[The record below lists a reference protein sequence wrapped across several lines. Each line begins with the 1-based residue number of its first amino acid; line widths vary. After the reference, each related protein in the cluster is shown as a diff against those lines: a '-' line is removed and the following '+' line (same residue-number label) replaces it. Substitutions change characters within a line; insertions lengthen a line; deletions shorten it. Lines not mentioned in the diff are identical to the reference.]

1 MIFYIIAQ
9 LFKKA
14 IIRCV
19 PCKNNQ
25 NMLYSLPVMIMK
37 NKAKGI
43 IALSFGTLIWGAAFV
58 AQSVGMDYI
67 GPFTFQAVRCG
78 LAVPFLLIVIA
89 IVDAKSDCGKQQW
102 KSPQLWLTGTLCGA
116 ALFVA
121 AGLQQVEL
129 VYTTAGKAGFITAM
143 YIVLV
148 PVLGLFFR
156 KRAGFTVWISVVLA
170 VVGLYL
176 LSCAGVSGIN
186 IGDICLIICAVAF
199 AVQITL
205 IDRLAGS
212 LDGMKLNCI
221 QSLVCS
227 LLSAVVM
234 CFTEEVQMANILDC
248 WLPLCYAGILSM
260 GVAYTLQ
267 IVGQKHLEPAP
278 ASLIM
283 SMESVV
289 AALCGWLLLN
299 EQMSGTELTGC
310 ALVFFAVIISQI
322 PTKKQD

>member
-1 MIFYIIAQ
+1 MLLLQKLREYAIF
-9 LFKKA
+9 
-14 IIRCV
+14 
-19 PCKNNQ
+19 
-25 NMLYSLPVMIMK
+25 SPVMIMK
-37 NKAKGI
+37 NKTKGI
-43 IALSFGTLIWGAAFV
+43 LALSCGTLIWGAAFV

-89 IVDAKSDCGKQQW
+89 IVDAKSGSSAKQW
-102 KSPQLWLTGTLCGA
+102 KDPHLWLTGTLCGT
-116 ALFVA
+116 ALFIA
-121 AGLQQVEL
+121 AGLQQVGL

-148 PVLGLFFR
+148 PVLGLFFGR
-156 KRAGFTVWISVVLA
+156 KAGIRVWISVVLA

-186 IGDICLIICAVAF
+186 IGDICLIICAIAF

-205 IDRLAGS
+205 IDRLAGN
-212 LDGMKLNCI
+212 LDGLKLNCI

-227 LLSAVVM
+227 VLSAVVM
-234 CFTEEVQMANILDC
+234 LFTEDVQISNILDC

-267 IVGQKHLEPAP
+267 IVGQKHLEPSP

-289 AALCGWLLLN
+289 AALSGWLILR
-299 EQMSGTELTGC
+299 ERMTGTELLGC
-310 ALVFFAVIISQI
+310 GLVFFAVILSQL
-322 PTKKQD
+322 PKKKQD

>member
-1 MIFYIIAQ
+1 
-9 LFKKA
+9 
-14 IIRCV
+14 
-19 PCKNNQ
+19 
-25 NMLYSLPVMIMK
+25 MIMK

-43 IALSFGTLIWGAAFV
+43 IALSCGTLIWGAAFV

-67 GPFTFQAVRCG
+67 GPFTFQAVRCA
-78 LAVPFLLIVIA
+78 LAVPFLLLMIGIT
-89 IVDAKSDCGKQQW
+89 GKHSGKNATQW
-102 KSPQLWLTGTLCGA
+102 KNPRLWLTGALCGT

-121 AGLQQVEL
+121 AGLQQVGL

-148 PVLGLFFR
+148 PVLGLFLR
-156 KRAGFTVWISVVLA
+156 KKAGFTVWISVVLA
-170 VVGLYL
+170 VAGLYL
-176 LSCAGVSGIN
+176 LSCTGASGIN
-186 IGDICLIICAVAF
+186 IGDICLIICAIAF
-199 AVQITL
+199 AVQITI
-205 IDRLAGS
+205 IDRLADD

-227 LLSAVVM
+227 ILSAVVM
-234 CFTEEVQMANILDC
+234 CFTENVQMTNILDC

-283 SMESVV
+283 SLESVV
-289 AALCGWLLLN
+289 TALCGWLFLK

-310 ALVFFAVIISQI
+310 ALVFLAVIISQI